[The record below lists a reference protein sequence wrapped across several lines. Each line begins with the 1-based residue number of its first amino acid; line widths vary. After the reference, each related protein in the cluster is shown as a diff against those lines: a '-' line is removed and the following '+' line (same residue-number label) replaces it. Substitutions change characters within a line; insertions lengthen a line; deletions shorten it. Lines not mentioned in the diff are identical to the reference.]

1 MIDYEKEA
9 AKLGRLV
16 QEKQAAYGDSFGK
29 SEQIFKILYPDGVK
43 PENYK
48 DFLTLVRMVDK
59 MFRIA
64 TKKDAFGENPFMDIQ
79 GYALLASAKEEA
91 MIPKAYP
98 KVETRTQPNDQ
109 PPFKVK
115 VVEIMPKE
123 PLTETQ
129 IHAMYNKEIET
140 IKASGGEAMLKSMA
154 MNDARRWLD
163 DQLDKLPPKPK
174 PKHQY
179 DRDMEKVDLEVELAS
194 RARPK
199 CLCYG
204 VGCSDCA

>member
-29 SEQIFKILYPDGVK
+29 SEQIFKILYPNGVK

-79 GYALLASAKEEA
+79 GYALLASVKDSAVFTMEEIYGKEIVPREA
-91 MIPKAYP
+91 P
-98 KVETRTQPNDQ
+98 KVLLGHQRDDGSDSRIQTKKD
-109 PPFKVK
+109 
-115 VVEIMPKE
+115 EIYAKYKKE
-123 PLTETQ
+123 LD
-129 IHAMYNKEIET
+129 A
-140 IKASGGEAMLKSMA
+140 IKASKAGAHAESLAV
-154 MNDARRWLD
+154 NEARRWLSQ
-163 DQLDKLPPKPK
+163 QLDAIGS
-174 PKHQY
+174 
-179 DRDMEKVDLEVELAS
+179 DLEVELSS
-194 RARPK
+194 RSSRK
-199 CLCYG
+199 CLCAG